1 MARRRRYGS
10 FTPARRAAL
19 KKAQLASARKRS
31 RLGAVKQSISRNRG
45 KIALGATL
53 AVAGGAAGIYGGKRI
68 STVRRKQR
76 AMREL
81 NGKYRVT
88 LTPMTPMSGRYSG
101 SPGMSKSGM
110 GVLHFHHPSMTRG
123 LRVSTVG
130 GMSSGTAVL
139 GGRSG
144 SPSRRPVDRDA
155 IPLYKPGNSKSWPS
169 VGEKQAR
176 RNNRKL
182 RKKGMIE

>member
-31 RLGAVKQSISRNRG
+31 RLGRVKQSISRNRG

-53 AVAGGAAGIYGGKRI
+53 AVAGGAASIYGGKRI
-68 STVRRKQR
+68 STIQRKKKAFNQ
-76 AMREL
+76 L
-81 NGKYRVT
+81 NGSVRLT
-88 LTPMTPMSGRYSG
+88 LTPTSPMSGRYSG
-101 SPGMSKSGM
+101 SPGISKGGR

-123 LRVSTVG
+123 LRVSTIG

-144 SPSRRPVDRDA
+144 SATRRPVDRDA

-182 RKKGMIE
+182 RKKGLIE

>member
-19 KKAQLASARKRS
+19 KKAQIASARKRS
-31 RLGAVKQSISRNRG
+31 RNRK

-53 AVAGGAAGIYGGKRI
+53 AVVGGAAAIYGGKRI

-76 AMREL
+76 AISEL
-81 NGKYRVT
+81 NGKYRIT
-88 LTPMTPMSGRYSG
+88 LTPTRPTASDRYSG
-101 SPGMSKSGM
+101 SPGISRGGR
-110 GVLHFHHPSMTRG
+110 GVLMMHHPSMTRG
-123 LRVSTVG
+123 LRISTVG
-130 GMSSGTAVL
+130 GMSTGTSL
-139 GGRSG
+139 SRG
-144 SPSRRPVDRDA
+144 SSRPRPTVDRDS

-169 VGEKQAR
+169 VSAKQAR
-176 RNNRKL
+176 KTNRKL

>member
-31 RLGAVKQSISRNRG
+31 RNRK

-53 AVAGGAAGIYGGKRI
+53 AVVGGAAAIYGGKRI
-68 STVRRKQR
+68 STVRRKQH
-76 AMREL
+76 AMSQL
-81 NGKYRVT
+81 NGKVRLT
-88 LTPMTPMSGRYSG
+88 LTPTTPMNGSGRYSG
-101 SPGMSKSGM
+101 VGMSRGGP
-110 GVLHFHHPSMTRG
+110 GVLHFHHGSGIRG
-123 LRVSTVG
+123 LRVSTIG
-130 GMSSGTAVL
+130 GLSTGTSVL
-139 GGRSG
+139 GGRG
-144 SPSRRPVDRDA
+144 SSRPRPTVDRDS
-155 IPLYKPGNSKSWPS
+155 IPMYKPGNSKSWPS
-169 VGEKQAR
+169 VGAKQAR